1 MKNNMVKETKSEL
14 KKVIWPTKKAVLNG
28 TVVVAVM
35 VVLVV
40 AIILVFDLLSN
51 ALVKKL
57 ISRNEISITDLVG
70 TEEHDHDH
78 EHEDVVE
85 NSTDENEQTP
95 VEENSEPTIDNSEV
109 TE

>member
-14 KKVIWPTKKAVLNG
+14 KKVIWPSRKDVING

-35 VVLVV
+35 VIVV
-40 AIILVFDLLSN
+40 GAIILAFDFVSS

-57 ISRNEISITDLVG
+57 ISRDDFIVTDIVD
-70 TEEHDHDH
+70 EHAGHDH
-78 EHEDVVE
+78 EEENVE
-85 NSTDENEQTP
+85 NPVDENTQLP
-95 VEENSEPTIDNSEV
+95 VEENSEPTIDNNTV